1 MNEIDIDGNGE
12 LDYEEFVAA
21 TLSMANQHNTD
32 AMEKT
37 FQYFDADG
45 DGRYID
51 GVQDGAG

>member
-1 MNEIDIDGNGE
+1 MNEIDADGNGE

-37 FQYFDADG
+37 FGTLTQTGTGQY
-45 DGRYID
+45 RR
-51 GVQDGAG
+51 